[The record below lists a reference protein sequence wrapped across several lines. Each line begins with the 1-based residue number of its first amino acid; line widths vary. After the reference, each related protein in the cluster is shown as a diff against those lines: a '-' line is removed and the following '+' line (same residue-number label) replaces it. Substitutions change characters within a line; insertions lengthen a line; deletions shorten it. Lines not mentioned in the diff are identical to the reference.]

1 MLCLGQ
7 LGQCTANVLPPNFL
21 EFTMPRR
28 PAQSGDKSP
37 NTKDRVRFIFEPDRN
52 SPNGITYS
60 WLIHSAYDGKEKAA
74 AATRSFW
81 MPFAARDS
89 GKFSEAELRELAQQC
104 LWRLEEQMTY
114 IRENFDLELPNRVIT
129 PSTSA
134 LNPPTV
140 ENAASDAPAP
150 DAQTPEDQFFGD
162 LDLSIEDNMLGD
174 IGDALG

>member
-1 MLCLGQ
+1 
-7 LGQCTANVLPPNFL
+7 
-21 EFTMPRR
+21 MPRR

-52 SPNGITYS
+52 SSNGITYS
-60 WLIHSAYDGKEKAA
+60 WLIHNAYDGKEKAA
-74 AATRSFW
+74 AAARSFW

-89 GKFSEAELRELAQQC
+89 GKFSETELRELAQQC
-104 LWRLEEQMTY
+104 LWRLEEQMNY
-114 IRENFDLELPNRVIT
+114 IRENFDLELPNRVVA

-134 LNPPTV
+134 LNPPT
-140 ENAASDAPAP
+140 EKPAADSP
-150 DAQTPEDQFFGD
+150 DPQSSEDPFFGD

>member
-1 MLCLGQ
+1 
-7 LGQCTANVLPPNFL
+7 
-21 EFTMPRR
+21 MPRR

-60 WLIHSAYDGKEKAA
+60 WLIHNAYDGKEKAA

-104 LWRLEEQMTY
+104 LWRMEEQMNY
-114 IRENFDLELPNRVIT
+114 IRENFDLELPSRVVA
-129 PSTSA
+129 PVS
-134 LNPPTV
+134 NPPTV
-140 ENAASDAPAP
+140 EGSAVADSPSDPQAS
-150 DAQTPEDQFFGD
+150 EDPFYGD

>member
-1 MLCLGQ
+1 
-7 LGQCTANVLPPNFL
+7 
-21 EFTMPRR
+21 MPRR

-60 WLIHSAYDGKEKAA
+60 WLIHNAYDGKEKAA

-104 LWRLEEQMTY
+104 LWRLEEQMNY
-114 IRENFDLELPNRVIT
+114 IRENFDLELPNRAIT
-129 PSTSA
+129 SPASA
-134 LNPPTV
+134 LNPPTA
-140 ENAASDAPAP
+140 ESSPSPNS
-150 DAQTPEDQFFGD
+150 QTPEEQFFGD
-162 LDLSIEDNMLGD
+162 LDLSIEDTMLGD
-174 IGDALG
+174 MGDALG